1 MTKNKIIIEQK
12 LGIPPDYQFQAIN
25 SENFLQANWHKNKLV
40 VLQKLINF
48 NKNLTI
54 LDLGCGSGNF
64 ELFFSNQV
72 KEIVALD
79 YNDQALEFLNSELKK
94 RQIQN
99 VKLINSDIKEINR
112 IKTDKFDLILI
123 IDVIE
128 HLPAK
133 TVQNLIRYLPKL
145 LKPKG
150 KLVVITPNYKSPWV
164 FIEMILDKISIVP
177 TLGHKQHMVKYYPK
191 NLRELFLR
199 NHYRINEIRSFN
211 LISFIFIWSTLST
224 ILCQFEIG
232 SRMSFGNLLIGVFA
246 KRESTI

>member
-1 MTKNKIIIEQK
+1 MTKKKIIIEQK
-12 LGIPPDYQFQAIN
+12 LGIPPDYQYKAIN
-25 SENFLQANWHKNKLV
+25 SKNLLQANWHKNKLV
-40 VLQKLINF
+40 ALQKLVNF

-72 KEIVALD
+72 KEILALD
-79 YNDQALEFLNSELKK
+79 YNDQALEFLNNKLTE

-99 VKLINSDIKEINR
+99 VKLVNLDIKEINK

-133 TVQNLIRYLPKL
+133 IARNLIKYLPKL
-145 LKPKG
+145 LNPKG
-150 KLVVITPNYKSPWV
+150 KVVVISPNYKSPWV
-164 FIEMILDKISIVP
+164 LIEMIFDKISLVP
-177 TLGHKQHMVKYYPK
+177 KLDHKQHITKYYPK
-191 NLRELFLR
+191 NLKELFLR
-199 NHYRINEIRSFN
+199 NHYLVNEVRSFN
-211 LISFIFIWSTLST
+211 LISFLSVWSILSN
-224 ILCQFEIG
+224 IICQFEIS
-232 SRMSFGNLLIGVFA
+232 SRMNFGNLLIGVFT